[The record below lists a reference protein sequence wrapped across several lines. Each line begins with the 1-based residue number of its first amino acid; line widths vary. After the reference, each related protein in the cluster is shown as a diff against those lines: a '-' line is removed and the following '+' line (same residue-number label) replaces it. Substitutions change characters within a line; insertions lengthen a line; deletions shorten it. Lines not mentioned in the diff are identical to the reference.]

1 MLDSI
6 ALGQLL
12 RRRVLVDVGCEVL
25 KWPSMLFGHR
35 DGMILHAFGVLEQE
49 RSQTAAA
56 ILIQPIEE
64 FGHGPTGH
72 DGQVAAKDHAVETRE
87 YTVNEMLILR
97 LNSFIAQASSRSG
110 L

>member
-12 RRRVLVDVGCEVL
+12 RRLVFIDVGGEVL

-35 DGMILHAFGVLEQE
+35 HGMILHACGVLEQE
-49 RSQTAAA
+49 RFQTAA
-56 ILIQPIEE
+56 ILIQAVQE

-72 DGQVAAKDHAVETRE
+72 DGEVAAKDHAVETRE
-87 YTVNEMLILR
+87 Y
-97 LNSFIAQASSRSG
+97 A
-110 L
+110 